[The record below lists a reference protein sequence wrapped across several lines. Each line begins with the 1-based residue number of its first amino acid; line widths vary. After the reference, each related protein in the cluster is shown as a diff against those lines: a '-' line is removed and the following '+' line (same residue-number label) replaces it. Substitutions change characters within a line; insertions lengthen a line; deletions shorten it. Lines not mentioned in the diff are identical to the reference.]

1 MTARRTIIAV
11 FTAIICLTAGSAMAV
26 QALWENSCWWR
37 DGRIAA
43 ELRLTRYE
51 VDQLEHMQR
60 GVNHCLSELNNR
72 IQQAHRSIDSELG
85 RRNPRMDRIERQ
97 IRTIEQ
103 ATAELAGLRLR
114 HDLDVRR
121 LLGHHRYNQAQRQF
135 NWQQHHQHGGGP
147 VLYSVTN

>member
-11 FTAIICLTAGSAMAV
+11 FTAIICLTASSAMAV
-26 QALWENSCWWR
+26 QAVWENSCWWR

-43 ELRLTRYE
+43 DLRLTRYE
-51 VDQLEHMQR
+51 VDQLEYMQR
-60 GVNHCLSELNNR
+60 GVNQRMAELNNR
-72 IQQAHRSIDSELG
+72 ILQAHRSIDGELG
-85 RRNPRMDRIERQ
+85 RRNPHMDRVERE

-103 ATAELAGLRLR
+103 ATAELAGLHLR

-121 LLGHHRYNQAQRQF
+121 LLGQHRYNQAQRQF
-135 NWQQHHQHGGGP
+135 NWQRHHQHGGP